1 MRPSSSSSG
10 FSLIEV
16 LFALAVVGL
25 ALGATAALFG
35 NFGLG
40 HEAADDAD
48 HALALAEDTLAEAGF
63 AAPLVPGA
71 RAGRA
76 GRFAWRLA
84 VASFGDADE
93 TPENL
98 RLYRLE
104 ARISWR
110 EGFSE
115 RRLVLSTLRL
125 AAPPPPP

>member
-1 MRPSSSSSG
+1 VRPSSNSSG

-40 HEAADDAD
+40 HRTADDAD
-48 HALALAEDTLAEAGF
+48 HALALAEDTLAEAGLS
-63 AAPLVPGA
+63 APLAPGA

-76 GRFAWRLA
+76 GRFSWQLA
-84 VASFGDADE
+84 VAPFDDAD
-93 TPENL
+93 TPKNL

-115 RRLVLSTLRL
+115 RRLALSTLRL
-125 AAPPPPP
+125 AAPPPP